1 MREIVFLNRNADSW
15 KEFEALLTSK
25 SDNLDKLGDLYI
37 QLNNDLSYAQTFYP
51 NSKVTAYLNDLT
63 IRAHQKIYRTKKE
76 KKGRV
81 VQFWREDFPIVIYK
95 TRKYF
100 IYSLLITIISTSIG
114 WLSSANDETFVRLIM
129 GDAYV
134 NMTEASITKGDP
146 MAVYK
151 SSNEMAMF
159 LGITLNNIRVSFF
172 AFIMGVFFSVGT
184 GYILFTNGIM
194 LGAFHYLM
202 FKNGVLLHSLS
213 VIWLHGTI
221 EIFAI
226 IVAGSA
232 GILIGNSFLFP
243 GTYKRSVS
251 FTKAAKIATKIIIGL
266 IPFFIIAGF
275 IEGFITRYSNMPIFL
290 KLFIIGGSITLI
302 VWYFFLYPIKI
313 NKKINSNGN
322 PIYN

>member
-1 MREIVFLNRNADSW
+1 MKEIVFLNRNANDW
-15 KEFEALLTSK
+15 KEFEALLVSK
-25 SDNLDKLGDLYI
+25 SDNIDKLGDLYI
-37 QLNNDLSYAQTFYP
+37 QLNNDLSYAKTFYP
-51 NSKVTAYLNDLT
+51 NSKLTAYLNDLT

-76 KKGRV
+76 RKGRV
-81 VQFWREDFPIVIYK
+81 LQFWREEFPLAIYK

-134 NMTEASITKGDP
+134 NMTEASIAKGDP

-151 SSNEMAMF
+151 SADEMSMF
-159 LGITLNNIRVSFF
+159 LGITLNNIKVSFI
-172 AFIMGVFFSVGT
+172 AFILGVLFSIGT

-202 FKNGVLLHSLS
+202 FKNGVLLHSMS

-243 GTYKRSVS
+243 GTYKRAVS
-251 FTKAAKIATKIIIGL
+251 FTNGAKLATKIIVGL

-275 IEGFITRYSNMPIFL
+275 IEGFITRYSNMPIYI
-290 KLFIIGGSITLI
+290 KIFIIGGSATLI
-302 VWYFFLYPIKI
+302 VWYFFIYPIRI
-313 NKKINSNGN
+313 NKKN
-322 PIYN
+322 